1 MTYKDWKAR
10 QDAAYGAGTVEKF
23 KNMWYNESADKK
35 QYENYKA
42 RLGADAPK
50 SFAAFQ
56 QLKYNSENYKDLT
69 GYYRYKGANPTSDR
83 RFWTAHKSVKA
94 LHDEGK
100 VRTTGTLVAPPLGR
114 VAIKANEHAEKRFAS
129 RGITLEW
136 TQNIIDNADF
146 ALKQRKGTQYAFYT
160 SEGFAVLDNNGEI
173 GTAGQ
178 LDERGKLLY
187 DEVMK
192 HVRAK

>member
-1 MTYKDWKAR
+1 
-10 QDAAYGAGTVEKF
+10 
-23 KNMWYNESADKK
+23 MWYNETADKK

-56 QLKYNSENYKDLT
+56 QLKYNSEDYKDLI
-69 GYYRYKGANPTSDR
+69 GYYRYKGANPTSDK
-83 RFWTAHKSVKA
+83 RFWTAHKAVKA

-100 VRTTGTLVAPPLGR
+100 IRTTGTLAAPPPGR
-114 VAIKANEHAEKRFAS
+114 VAVKANEHAEKRFAS

-146 ALKQRKGTQYAFYT
+146 ALKQRKGAQYAFYT

-178 LDERGKLLY
+178 LDERGKPLY

-192 HVRAK
+192 YVRAK

>member
-1 MTYKDWKAR
+1 MRAKSGQPELWSPR
-10 QDAAYGAGTVEKF
+10 LWG
-23 KNMWYNESADKK
+23 ESLS
-35 QYENYKA
+35 
-42 RLGADAPK
+42 RRTSTPK
-50 SFAAFQ
+50 
-56 QLKYNSENYKDLT
+56 
-69 GYYRYKGANPTSDR
+69 
-83 RFWTAHKSVKA
+83 
-94 LHDEGK
+94 
-100 VRTTGTLVAPPLGR
+100 
-114 VAIKANEHAEKRFAS
+114 KRFAS

>member
-1 MTYKDWKAR
+1 MKTGESFDIPKDMTYKDWKAR

-83 RFWTAHKSVKA
+83 RFWTGA
-94 LHDEGK
+94 
-100 VRTTGTLVAPPLGR
+100 
-114 VAIKANEHAEKRFAS
+114 
-129 RGITLEW
+129 
-136 TQNIIDNADF
+136 
-146 ALKQRKGTQYAFYT
+146 
-160 SEGFAVLDNNGEI
+160 
-173 GTAGQ
+173 
-178 LDERGKLLY
+178 
-187 DEVMK
+187 
-192 HVRAK
+192 